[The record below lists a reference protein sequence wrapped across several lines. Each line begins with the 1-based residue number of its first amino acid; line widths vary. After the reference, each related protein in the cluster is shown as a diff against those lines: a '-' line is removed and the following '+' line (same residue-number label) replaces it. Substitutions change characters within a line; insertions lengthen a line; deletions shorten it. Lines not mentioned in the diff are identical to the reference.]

1 MKNKHDQGFS
11 LVEILVAIVILTA
24 FVVPTCSALVM
35 TARMNEKTDDLMK
48 AQLAVSS
55 AVETLMAEGIPEKD
69 DPDGIYDDYGVSS
82 KDVEAVVTDENTETG
97 VTDGDTGTGV
107 TDGDA
112 EAGVT
117 DSDAETGVTD
127 GDAESGNTDDNGE
140 DAATTVTVITDRFP
154 EVKIKV
160 TSVDGKPWYNVEVSD
175 NDGRIVVNTSVRKV
189 NGGGS
194 T

>member
-11 LVEILVAIVILTA
+11 LVEILVAIVILAA
-24 FVVPTCSALVM
+24 FVVPTCSALVL
-35 TARMNEKTDDLMK
+35 TAKMNEKTDDMMK

-82 KDVEAVVTDENTETG
+82 KDVEEVVTDENTETG
-97 VTDGDTGTGV
+97 VTDGDTG
-107 TDGDA
+107 
-112 EAGVT
+112 
-117 DSDAETGVTD
+117 TGVTD